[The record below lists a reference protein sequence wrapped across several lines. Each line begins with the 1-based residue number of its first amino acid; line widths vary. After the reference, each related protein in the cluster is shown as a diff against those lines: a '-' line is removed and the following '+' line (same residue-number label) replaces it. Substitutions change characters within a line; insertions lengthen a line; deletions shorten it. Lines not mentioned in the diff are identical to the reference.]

1 MSVTMKFFFYVWF
14 QVGKARRAGK
24 PVLHRITAES
34 LRYFPLY

>member
-14 QVGKARRAGK
+14 QVGKARRGK